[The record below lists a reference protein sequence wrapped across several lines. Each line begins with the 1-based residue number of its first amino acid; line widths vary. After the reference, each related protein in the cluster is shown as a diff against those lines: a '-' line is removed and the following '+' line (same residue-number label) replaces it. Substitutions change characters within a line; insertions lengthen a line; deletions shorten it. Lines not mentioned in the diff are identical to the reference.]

1 MHRKNVGGAVA
12 DTARPGWRQAVP
24 VWARQIAR
32 DGFARVA
39 AGSLLGNDGLAGQ
52 WQEFRLL
59 WDDLSPDQF
68 LPNGQRS
75 RLRRY
80 GCMRVDQGAAG
91 VSLEALPTTPFQ
103 QSADLMPLYG
113 GQARAF
119 APIDAEV
126 LASTT
131 LRTIVS
137 GDAIL
142 AREVTGKNR
151 FLVGIHMIRVCA
163 DDGDCSV
170 VTPEGIHR
178 DGHNFIGMHL
188 ISRVACAG
196 GDSVIHHPDNRVT
209 RLCLTEPGESILLN
223 DQQVWHQV
231 EPIRGMGKTGHRDML
246 IIDFDAI

>member
-1 MHRKNVGGAVA
+1 MHRKDVDGTLA
-12 DTARPGWRQAVP
+12 DTAPPGWQQAVP

-39 AGSLLGNDGLAGQ
+39 ASSLVGSDGLAGQ

-59 WDDLSPDQF
+59 WDDLSPDEF
-68 LPNGQRS
+68 LPEGQRS

-80 GCMRVDQGAAG
+80 GRMRAEPGPAG
-91 VSLEALPTTPFQ
+91 VSLAALPAAPFQ

-142 AREVTGKNR
+142 AGAVTGKSR
-151 FLVGIHMIRVCA
+151 FLVGIHMIRVRA
-163 DDGDCSV
+163 DVGDCSM

-188 ISRVACAG
+188 ISRDACAG
-196 GDSVIHHPDNRVT
+196 GDSVIHHPGNRVT
-209 RLCLTEPGESILLN
+209 RLCLTEPGESILLD
-223 DQQVWHQV
+223 DQRVWHQV
-231 EPIRGMGKTGHRDML
+231 EPIRGMGKTGLRDML